1 MDVSQ
6 PLKWASVNDASLVT
20 IECDEH
26 VNRITKLVVMFQRAL
41 ASLQSFF
48 SNPRHRKVW
57 GVPSDHSY
65 FRAARI
71 EHNRNNAIKRFRSS
85 RTASPNEPRT
95 ATLPRLLFC
104 CDIFRLSIGRSER
117 I

>member
-41 ASLQSFF
+41 ASLQSIL

-57 GVPSDHSY
+57 GAPSDHSY
-65 FRAARI
+65 FRTLRI
-71 EHNRNNAIKRFRSS
+71 EHNGNNATERLGVQER
-85 RTASPNEPRT
+85 PRRMSVDGPV
-95 ATLPRLLFC
+95 TLALC
-104 CDIFRLSIGRSER
+104 SI
-117 I
+117 